1 MEKLATKYRARLED
15 CPRVMCFVLLP
26 YSRTCWRTLA
36 DGTAGLSYPLL
47 VQQLGAKGLCG
58 SPIKQGMV
66 SDSRGE
72 SGTRLVIAPF
82 QPQNND
88 ALGYDVPQSW
98 HERGVAL
105 TFNVVSQ
112 LFSLVSSHIH
122 LQTLHIFNLQP
133 QNNSQPSQW
142 PLCLVSHD

>member
-1 MEKLATKYRARLED
+1 
-15 CPRVMCFVLLP
+15 
-26 YSRTCWRTLA
+26 
-36 DGTAGLSYPLL
+36 
-47 VQQLGAKGLCG
+47 
-58 SPIKQGMV
+58 MV

-122 LQTLHIFNLQP
+122 LQTLHISNLQP
-133 QNNSQPSQW
+133 QNTSQPSQW